1 MMKITALTTSS
12 GNTAKNQYVITTE
25 GGRFYQSYDTIIAC
39 IDNNGRI
46 TLDTNWNYSVTTS
59 KYRNIFLGETS
70 KETEKKV
77 ESGIYKVANLN
88 R

>member
-1 MMKITALTTSS
+1 MKIIALTT
-12 GNTAKNQYVITTE
+12 GRDNTAKNQYVATTE
-25 GGRFYQSYDTIIAC
+25 EGKFFQSYDQIIVF
-39 IDNNGRI
+39 IDNSGSV
-46 TLDTNWNYSVTTS
+46 TLDTNWNCSVTTS